1 SPPTNL
7 VTLGPM
13 PPVDSSRASPRPSE
27 DEQWD
32 LAIGGMH
39 CASCVVRVEGAL
51 AGVPGVSEARV
62 NFATESASVVVDPNR
77 VDAGQLSEAVAR
89 AGYSAK
95 RVELTAE
102 AGAEAMRRE

>member
-27 DEQWD
+27 DEEWN

-39 CASCVVRVEGAL
+39 CASCVARVEGAL
-51 AGVPGVSEARV
+51 AKVPGVSEARV
-62 NFATESASVVVDPNR
+62 NLATERASVVVDPRR
-77 VDAGQLSEAVAR
+77 VDVEQLASAVAA
-89 AGYSAK
+89 AGY
-95 RVELTAE
+95 TA
-102 AGAEAMRRE
+102 RREDLE